1 MDSSSTPLANP
12 TAAPNLPM
20 HFGIPFDN
28 PVSFVLFLVCLV
40 SGMCLVY
47 LFSRRNS
54 PNVAAPRPLITS
66 INCSRPIWP
75 REKNIPRAF

>member
-47 LFSRRNS
+47 LF
-54 PNVAAPRPLITS
+54 
-66 INCSRPIWP
+66 C
-75 REKNIPRAF
+75 EKKFAERSSTETVDYADQLLPPHLATR